1 MIPSLKFSQFFCQD
15 SDPSL
20 QVHVI
25 HQTMV
30 EATQELLC
38 AKDTELAE
46 EVRCPQLMIPA
57 QNDDASAT

>member
-1 MIPSLKFSQFFCQD
+1 
-15 SDPSL
+15 
-20 QVHVI
+20 
-25 HQTMV
+25 MV